1 MKKSSIIVALIILL
15 IVTGWIVSGQFFK
28 NNDDIEELESEK
40 INNKEIELVKV
51 RTENSSAINFNKLIN
66 IQGQTKAN
74 RKISISAEVAGKIKM
89 INNKK
94 GIKINKGDLLFKI
107 SQDELKIRLDENKA
121 KLSSANSQLQEYII
135 QFNSEKSLYE
145 KGLSSKSNLA
155 TAQTNLDS
163 GKSNLTLIES
173 ELDSIN
179 NELQKT
185 IINAPFDGIMISG
198 HAEVGEFVQT
208 GYVLANFIELDPI
221 LVIGYVSEKEL
232 KNFYLG
238 SNSYITT
245 SLNDNIKGIISY
257 ISPTAEEDTRTFRIE
272 ITIPNQDFSIKDGL
286 TATIKIEGRQVKAH
300 KISPSILS
308 LMDNGE
314 IGIKIVNN
322 NNIVEFFPVEVVSD
336 TNEGMWIS
344 GIPEVSNIIVVGQEY
359 ASVGKK
365 VNYKSIK

>member
-1 MKKSSIIVALIILL
+1 M
-15 IVTGWIVSGQFFK
+15 
-28 NNDDIEELESEK
+28 
-40 INNKEIELVKV
+40 
-51 RTENSSAINFNKLIN
+51 
-66 IQGQTKAN
+66 
-74 RKISISAEVAGKIKM
+74 
-89 INNKK
+89 
-94 GIKINKGDLLFKI
+94 
-107 SQDELKIRLDENKA
+107 
-121 KLSSANSQLQEYII
+121 
-135 QFNSEKSLYE
+135 
-145 KGLSSKSNLA
+145 
-155 TAQTNLDS
+155 
-163 GKSNLTLIES
+163 
-173 ELDSIN
+173 
-179 NELQKT
+179 
-185 IINAPFDGIMISG
+185 
-198 HAEVGEFVQT
+198 
-208 GYVLANFIELDPI
+208 
-221 LVIGYVSEKEL
+221 
-232 KNFYLG
+232 G